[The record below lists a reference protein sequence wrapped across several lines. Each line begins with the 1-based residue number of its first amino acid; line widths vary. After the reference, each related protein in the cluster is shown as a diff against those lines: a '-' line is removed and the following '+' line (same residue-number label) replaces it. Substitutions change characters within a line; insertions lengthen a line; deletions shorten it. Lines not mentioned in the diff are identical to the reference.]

1 MDEFFLYFLVM
12 DKNQVKKCFLP
23 SEYLNPWVGT
33 EARLSLVVSETLFK
47 SVAFDEALF
56 HDCKHL
62 LNDGHYI

>member
-1 MDEFFLYFLVM
+1 M

-33 EARLSLVVSETLFK
+33 EARLLFQK
-47 SVAFDEALF
+47 LCLKVLFFDEALF
-56 HDCKHL
+56 PGCKHL